1 MGVLYVI
8 IRLQLV
14 GSCYVFTVND
24 SPHPQ
29 ASVTLGF
36 LNTNF
41 ELSLRILS
49 NRLSI
54 ARTFD
59 GDVPK
64 RVFVPVHFA
73 SNDGKERFAV
83 YDDFDAVLLHDF
95 VELGRTVYVFEVI
108 G

>member
-1 MGVLYVI
+1 MQDI
-8 IRLQLV
+8 IRIQSV
-14 GSCYVFTVND
+14 ESCYVFTVND

-41 ELSLRILS
+41 ELNSRILS

-54 ARTFD
+54 TRKFG

-64 RVFVPVHFA
+64 RVFVPFHFT
-73 SNDGKERFAV
+73 SNDRKERFAV
-83 YDDFDAVLLHDF
+83 YDDSDTVLLYDF

>member
-1 MGVLYVI
+1 MQDVI
-8 IRLQLV
+8 IRIQSV

-41 ELSLRILS
+41 ELGSREQSLRI
-49 NRLSI
+49 
-54 ARTFD
+54 D
-59 GDVPK
+59 GKFGEDVPK

-83 YDDFDAVLLHDF
+83 YDNLDTVLLYDF